1 MKLLI
6 VTQKVDQNDDVLG
19 FFHEW
24 IREFSKKWNKVIVI
38 ALKLGEYNFPSNV
51 KILSLGKEKGLSK
64 LSWLLNF
71 YKYIWRERNNY
82 EAVFVH
88 MNPRYIPIGWPIW
101 RIFGKII
108 SFWYAHGH
116 VPLMLRIADKLT
128 DVAFASTPE
137 GYRLKSRKLKI
148 VGQGIDVENF
158 KNSQRLHDENKPFKI
173 VSVGRISPSK
183 DYKTLINAV
192 AEFKKT
198 GMDNFL
204 IEIAGQPA
212 TDADKSYLS
221 NLQKKIV
228 EKGLAERFKFIG
240 PIPNKDLSIF
250 LNTANLFVNMGHTGS
265 LDKANLEAMACGL
278 PVLTC
283 NEAYENIFG
292 EYKNLLMYQK
302 KDFDELA
309 KKIQHFITAPESEK
323 QKIGED
329 LRLIVVK
336 DHNLEGL
343 INKIT
348 EILQSKI

>member
-1 MKLLI
+1 
-6 VTQKVDQNDDVLG
+6 
-19 FFHEW
+19 
-24 IREFSKKWNKVIVI
+24 
-38 ALKLGEYNFPSNV
+38 
-51 KILSLGKEKGLSK
+51 
-64 LSWLLNF
+64 
-71 YKYIWRERNNY
+71 
-82 EAVFVH
+82 
-88 MNPRYIPIGWPIW
+88 
-101 RIFGKII
+101 
-108 SFWYAHGH
+108 
-116 VPLMLRIADKLT
+116 
-128 DVAFASTPE
+128 
-137 GYRLKSRKLKI
+137 
-148 VGQGIDVENF
+148 
-158 KNSQRLHDENKPFKI
+158 
-173 VSVGRISPSK
+173 
-183 DYKTLINAV
+183 
-192 AEFKKT
+192 
-198 GMDNFL
+198 MDNFL